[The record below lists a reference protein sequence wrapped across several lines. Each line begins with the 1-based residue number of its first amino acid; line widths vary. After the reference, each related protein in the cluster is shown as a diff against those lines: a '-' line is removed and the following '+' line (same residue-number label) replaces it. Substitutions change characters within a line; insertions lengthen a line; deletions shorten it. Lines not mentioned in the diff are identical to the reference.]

1 MKKKLWVN
9 SKNTVLFKF
18 LRQTG
23 KCTPQTDSLKKKGEK
38 KRSLALQIKFSKKNC
53 PILSKGPGGGHFAF
67 PDQARFAGLFL
78 GQIWTFFE
86 FAHHLHYLNEE
97 VWRFLAFLVSRS
109 SRYVTQNNFATNG
122 CSQNTRPDS
131 ESLWNSALDWGL
143 GS

>member
-18 LRQTG
+18 LRQIG
-23 KCTPQTDSLKKKGEK
+23 KCKLQTDSLKKKVK
-38 KRSLALQIKFSKKNC
+38 KKEVWHSRSSFQKKTALFFQRVR
-53 PILSKGPGGGHFAF
+53 GGHFAF

-122 CSQNTRPDS
+122 CSQNTSPDL
-131 ESLWNSALDWGL
+131 ESLWNSALDWGF